1 MKPIAIFIIFVLACL
16 AASGLKAE
24 IYFWTDEN
32 GVKHYSNTPPADR
45 SVQIKTAQEIRT
57 RPEISQSRA
66 KIDEENIE
74 AILQELDRAEK
85 SPAPTASTTPQKPSR
100 QERIQ
105 IEQEKLQE
113 KLAYLQN
120 LPPEA
125 FANSRSRNVIIGRY
139 QYRLEQLLSDPDGY
153 FEKYGSR

>member
-1 MKPIAIFIIFVLACL
+1 MKHIAIAIIFGFACL
-16 AASGLKAE
+16 TASGLKAE
-24 IYFWTDEN
+24 IYFWTDES
-32 GVKHYSNTPPADR
+32 GVKHYSNSPPADR
-45 SVQIKTAQEIRT
+45 SVQIKTAREIRT
-57 RPEISQSRA
+57 RPEISQNSA

-74 AILQELDRAEK
+74 AMLEELDKTEK
-85 SPAPTASTTPQKPSR
+85 SSAPTTSTTQQKPSR

-105 IEQEKLQE
+105 IEQEKLEE

-125 FANSRSRNVIIGRY
+125 FRNSRSRNVIIGRY

-153 FEKYGSR
+153 FEKYGF

>member
-1 MKPIAIFIIFVLACL
+1 MKPITMVILFIFACL
-16 AASGLKAE
+16 TPSELVAE

-45 SVQIKTAQEIRT
+45 SVQIKTAREIRT
-57 RPEISQSRA
+57 SSEISQNRA

-74 AILQELDRAEK
+74 AILEELDKAEK
-85 SPAPTASTTPQKPSR
+85 SSAPTTRTAQQKPSR

-105 IEQEKLQE
+105 IEQEKLKE

-153 FEKYGSR
+153 FEKYGYR